1 MFAHLLSVSAESS
14 VAILAVASTALAS
27 VVKKWI
33 DEKFRTRRVFKV
45 LENTDPRERPA
56 IIREWALFDGK
67 PVSARPVEDTA
78 AGQPRP
84 SKRHPAIESHDAEQD
99 VNQQALRGTDH
110 E

>member
-1 MFAHLLSVSAESS
+1 MFAHPFSVSAEFIG
-14 VAILAVASTALAS
+14 AILAMVSTASAS

-56 IIREWALFDGK
+56 IIRAWAQFEGK
-67 PVSARPVEDTA
+67 PVSERPVEDTA
-78 AGQPRP
+78 AGQPPP
-84 SKRHPAIESHDAEQD
+84 SESYPAIEAHDAEQD
-99 VNQQALRGTDH
+99 VTRQALRGTDH